1 MKEKLKNFKKNPW
14 ILWIW
19 NEQRR
24 IKGEKN
30 FKKITDEEFVK
41 KFYKNAFGNELDL
54 ENPITFNEKLNWLKL
69 NLKNPNATI
78 CADKY
83 EVRKYIENKGY
94 GYILNDLLG
103 VYDNVEEIDIDRL
116 PDRFVLKGTH
126 GSGWNLI
133 VKDKNKVNWKPWKLI
148 MKSWLRQNFYYYGR
162 EWVYKDIKPR
172 IICEK
177 FLEDSN
183 KELLDY
189 KIYCFNGIPK
199 FIQIDVDRF
208 TNHTANYYDVE
219 WNEMNFQYDDENSG
233 RKIEKPKNLKEMLEI
248 SKVLSEEFEHVRV
261 DFYEVDG
268 KLYFGE
274 LTFFTA
280 SGSGKFNPEKYDEI
294 IGSWLHLDGINE
306 AIVEGE

>member
-103 VYDNVEEIDIDRL
+103 VYDNVEEIDIDSL

-219 WNEMNFQYDDENSG
+219 WNETDFQYSNENSG

>member
-1 MKEKLKNFKKNPW
+1 M
-14 ILWIW
+14 
-19 NEQRR
+19 
-24 IKGEKN
+24 
-30 FKKITDEEFVK
+30 
-41 KFYKNAFGNELDL
+41 
-54 ENPITFNEKLNWLKL
+54 
-69 NLKNPNATI
+69 
-78 CADKY
+78 
-83 EVRKYIENKGY
+83 
-94 GYILNDLLG
+94 
-103 VYDNVEEIDIDRL
+103 EEIDIDRL

-208 TNHTANYYDVE
+208 TNHTANYYDIE
-219 WNEMNFQYDDENSG
+219 WNEMDFQYDDENSG
-233 RKIEKPKNLKEMLEI
+233 RKIEKPKNLKQMLEI

-280 SGSGKFNPEKYDEI
+280 SGTGKFNPEKYDEI

>member
-1 MKEKLKNFKKNPW
+1 MKEKLKNLKKNPW

-30 FKKITDEEFVK
+30 FKKINDEEFVK

-54 ENPITFNEKLNWLKL
+54 ENPVTFNEKLNWLKL

-219 WNEMNFQYDDENSG
+219 WNETDFQYSNENSG

-280 SGSGKFNPEKYDEI
+280 SGTGKFNPEKYDEL

>member
-219 WNEMNFQYDDENSG
+219 WNETDFQYSNENSG

-294 IGSWLHLDGINE
+294 IGSWLHLDEISGTNI
-306 AIVEGE
+306 

>member
-1 MKEKLKNFKKNPW
+1 MKEKLKNLKKNPW

-24 IKGEKN
+24 IKAEKN

-69 NLKNPNATI
+69 NLKDPNSTI

-83 EVRKYIENKGY
+83 EVRKHIENKGY

-103 VYDNVEEIDIDRL
+103 VYDNVEEINIDRL

-133 VKDKNKVNWKPWKLI
+133 VKDKNKVKWKPWKLI

-219 WNEMNFQYDDENSG
+219 WNEMDFQYDDENSG
-233 RKIEKPKNLKEMLEI
+233 RKIEKPKNLEQMLEI
-248 SKVLSEEFEHVRV
+248 SKDLSEEFKHVRV

-294 IGSWLHLDGINE
+294 IGSWLYLD
-306 AIVEGE
+306 